1 MKNENQ
7 MVVRNMDDAVRAGKV
22 LAESQYFKD
31 VKNVAQAIAKIM
43 AGVEL
48 GIPPMA
54 AMTGVH
60 IIDGKAA
67 LGSNLIASQIQRSGR
82 FKYRIKEQNA
92 KVCKIEFFE
101 LEGEKWESL
110 GVSEFTFEM
119 GKRAGLTDR
128 GQNWKKYPE
137 AMLFARALTQG
148 ARLFTPAVF
157 GAPIYT
163 PEELG
168 DESAEVIDA
177 PVVVVTD
184 QVKETVKN
192 VPEIKEP
199 APAPKAKPLD
209 APTEDPELISSEQIA
224 EIEELILDLP
234 EQEAK
239 AILVGLENWTPKKF
253 ADYKPRIIARVKEF
267 KSYAKPQTA

>member
-22 LAESQYFKD
+22 LADSNYFRD

-82 FKYRIKEQNA
+82 FKYRIREQNA
-92 KVCKIEFFE
+92 KVCRIEFFE
-101 LEGEKWESL
+101 LEGDAWESL

-119 GKRAGLTDR
+119 GKRAGLADR

-148 ARLFTPAVF
+148 ARLYTPAVF

-177 PVVVVTD
+177 PAVVVAD
-184 QVKETVKN
+184 
-192 VPEIKEP
+192 
-199 APAPKAKPLD
+199 AKPKTKKPDPKPEPKKEEISD

-224 EIEELILDLP
+224 EIEELLLDLP

-253 ADYKPRIIARVKEF
+253 ADYKPRIVARVKEF